1 MTKKIATVATVP
13 PVLQLLLRG
22 TVATVQNLK
31 TKKSHGG
38 STKNTV
44 NVQ

>member
-31 TKKSHGG
+31 TKKVMVAQQK
-38 STKNTV
+38 TL
-44 NVQ
+44 